1 MAMTRRL
8 NLLPWALLGLAV
20 VAALTLVHP
29 SAPLEP
35 VAGGPAASGPAS
47 SSVPSGGSARPPPTA
62 SGSAD
67 LTLLSEEER
76 RDIHIRIP
84 HEECEEGVKR
94 INELNGRAPTDP
106 KGVRTVGVCLAYGNV
121 AWYKCVLRAT
131 NGDQATACSH
141 RLLVPEH

>member
-29 SAPLEP
+29 SSP
-35 VAGGPAASGPAS
+35 VETVAVVPAASGAAS
-47 SSVPSGGSARPPPTA
+47 SAAPSGGSARPAPTA

-94 INELNGRAPTDP
+94 VNALNGRDPTDP
-106 KGVRTVGVCLAYGNV
+106 KSVRTVGICLAYGNV
-121 AWYKCVLRAT
+121 AWYKCVIRAT

>member
-1 MAMTRRL
+1 MTRRL

-20 VAALTLVHP
+20 VAALTLVRSSTP
-29 SAPLEP
+29 VEP
-35 VAGGPAASGPAS
+35 VAISPSAAPSAAASGNARPAPAASGAH
-47 SSVPSGGSARPPPTA
+47 
-62 SGSAD
+62 D

-76 RDIHIRIP
+76 RDIGIHVP

-94 INELNGRAPTDP
+94 INELNGRDPTDP
-106 KGVRTVGVCLAYGNV
+106 KSVRTVGVCLAYGNV

-131 NGDQATACSH
+131 SGNQANACSR

>member
-1 MAMTRRL
+1 MTRRL

-20 VAALTLVHP
+20 VAALTLVH
-29 SAPLEP
+29 SSSSP
-35 VAGGPAASGPAS
+35 VAPEPAAAAS
-47 SSVPSGGSARPPPTA
+47 PTSSVPSGSSVRPAQTA

-84 HEECEEGVKR
+84 HEECEEGIKR
-94 INELNGRAPTDP
+94 INELNGRDPTDP
-106 KGVRTVGVCLAYGNV
+106 KSVRTVGVCLAYGSV

-131 NGDQATACSH
+131 SGDQATACSH